1 MSFLVVNIA
10 APWQLACSENIA
22 SLDFFPRLDIVLSGR
37 APDNRCLTEY
47 IVAIG
52 NSSVHRSS
60 TPVESMD
67 SPMNLTTQPLDQ
79 PMNLTTVWC
88 KSDASMKSTG
98 E

>member
-1 MSFLVVNIA
+1 M
-10 APWQLACSENIA
+10 
-22 SLDFFPRLDIVLSGR
+22 
-37 APDNRCLTEY
+37 
-47 IVAIG
+47 VAIG
-52 NSSVHRSS
+52 NSLVHRSS
-60 TPVESMD
+60 TPVEWMD

>member
-52 NSSVHRSS
+52 NSFLHRSS

-67 SPMNLTTQPLDQ
+67 SPMNLTT
-79 PMNLTTVWC
+79 VWC
-88 KSDASMKSTG
+88 KFDASVKSTS